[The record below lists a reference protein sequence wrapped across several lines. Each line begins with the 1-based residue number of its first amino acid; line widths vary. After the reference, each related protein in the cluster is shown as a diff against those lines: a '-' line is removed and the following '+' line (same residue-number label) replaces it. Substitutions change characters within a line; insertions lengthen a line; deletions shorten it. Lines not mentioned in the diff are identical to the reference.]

1 VEETTDR
8 RARVIRD
15 RRERRERRPHAV
27 GPEGGLGL
35 HAQREEGS
43 GPLGREAGG
52 AARPCWL
59 PAEGR
64 RKGQRAKYQKESF
77 FSFSFFFYF
86 KVFSNHFK
94 SI

>member
-1 VEETTDR
+1 MEETTDR

-59 PAEGR
+59 PGR
-64 RKGQRAKYQKESF
+64 GKEKRLAGQIPRKESF
-77 FSFSFFFYF
+77 FLFF
-86 KVFSNHFK
+86 KAFSNHFK